1 MSSQQSSNPGAALN
15 GNAQRNGGGAFGP
28 QPSAAAREGEAGL
41 ESPAKQK
48 KKKATK
54 LKLQIA
60 HQTHGR
66 VRMKVPSAKGDPELL
81 REIGETFGAIPGIER
96 VTVNP
101 TTGSVTLHYDTDN
114 HAAFHQGLSQNLL
127 GTPTYR
133 PPMTQFDELANKI
146 ESEAEFLARH
156 SQSAKAI
163 VDLFKH
169 LDREIKIASGNV
181 VDLKILLALGIIGVT
196 VTEIGASAATPI
208 WLTLTIFSLNH
219 ILEMQRPRAEEAPVP
234 APVVF
239 KTA

>member
-1 MSSQQSSNPGAALN
+1 MSSEESPDSGVAPIGTAQVN
-15 GNAQRNGGGAFGP
+15 GNA
-28 QPSAAAREGEAGL
+28 SLHEGEAGP
-41 ESPAKQK
+41 EGHAKHRK
-48 KKKATK
+48 KKTAKFK
-54 LKLQIA
+54 LEIA

-101 TTGSVTLHYDTDN
+101 ITGSVTLHYDTDN

-133 PPMTQFDELANKI
+133 PPVTQFDELANKI
-146 ESEAEFLARH
+146 ESEAEFLAGH
-156 SQSAKAI
+156 SESAKAI

-169 LDREIKIASGNV
+169 VDREIKIASGNV
-181 VDLKILLALGIIGVT
+181 VDLKILLAVGIIGVT
-196 VTEIGASAATPI
+196 VTEIGAGAATPI

-219 ILEMQRPRAEEAPVP
+219 ILEMQRPRTRGAAAP